1 MFSSATSLSL
11 FVLFLSFT
19 STLGSSLTPV
29 SKKSVK
35 RSLAKRNPGP
45 WYFEYYKPMSGA
57 SEATLLEPKYILENM
72 IYNSGMTVGKQTTQ
86 LLEWK
91 ADMVHWRN
99 DLDIANQPATENV
112 PKSYAFVGM
121 VSDMNQPITAYR
133 SIPVEYYWQRTNSQP
148 TKANVCLD
156 FVISLTNNKN
166 PDHELMLWLEKEGG
180 QKPIGYGGKTVR
192 VENLYGRS
200 WTLYEGPN
208 KSNNN
213 VMVRTLVPD
222 EDFSGSFI
230 GDAREWLMKL
240 VELKRFPASA
250 YVSVANM
257 GMEAFW
263 GKSHFEARSK
273 MNFLWSGNNFQAGY
287 TPPGFK
293 KPTPGSSVPGF

>member
-1 MFSSATSLSL
+1 
-11 FVLFLSFT
+11 
-19 STLGSSLTPV
+19 
-29 SKKSVK
+29 
-35 RSLAKRNPGP
+35 
-45 WYFEYYKPMSGA
+45 MSGA

-72 IYNSGMTVGKQTTQ
+72 IYNSAVTVGTQTTQ

-91 ADMVHWRN
+91 ADVVHWRN

-121 VSDMNQPITAYR
+121 VSDMNHQITEYR
-133 SIPVEYYWQRTNSQP
+133 SIPVEYYWKRTNSET

-156 FVISLTNNKN
+156 FIISLTNNKN

-180 QKPIGYGGKTVR
+180 QKPIGYGGQTYR
-192 VENLYGRS
+192 VENLYGTS

-222 EDFSGSFI
+222 VDFPGSFV

-240 VELKRFPASA
+240 VELKRFPDSA

-273 MNFLWSGNNFQAGY
+273 MNFLWSGNNFQPGY
-287 TPPGFK
+287 SQPGFK
-293 KPTPGSSVPGF
+293 SPTPGSRVPGF